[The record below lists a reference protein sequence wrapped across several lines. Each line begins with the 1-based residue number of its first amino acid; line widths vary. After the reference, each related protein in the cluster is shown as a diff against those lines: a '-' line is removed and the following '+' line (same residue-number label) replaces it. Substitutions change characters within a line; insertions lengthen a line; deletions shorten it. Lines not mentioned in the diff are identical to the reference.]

1 MNALEI
7 ILLFLCAVSAGLN
20 YYLFQL
26 VKAYKKAYAAL
37 QVKKSFPLPI
47 LLGVLFLGAATFKII
62 KHELC
67 ENINE

>member
-1 MNALEI
+1 MSALEI

-20 YYLFQL
+20 YYLFQI

-37 QVKKSFPLPI
+37 QTKKSLPLPVI
-47 LLGVLFLGAATFKII
+47 LGVLFLGAAAFKII
-62 KHELC
+62 KHELS